1 MESPISVPI
10 FFLLRVLVSEFHV
23 YTSMKKPFYPSDDRL
38 ARFIFQ
44 DPIRA
49 AGLFREFVPANE
61 LQLMDLEKL
70 VHIKFH

>member
-1 MESPISVPI
+1 
-10 FFLLRVLVSEFHV
+10 
-23 YTSMKKPFYPSDDRL
+23 MKKPFYPSDDRL

-61 LQLMDLEKL
+61 LQLMELEKL